1 MSRSISMSLTLIIP
15 GSTVIPCQFVFFTIS
30 AISGSAVLFR
40 DFERATAG
48 SIAGFLAGC
57 ATTFAGVFVLTRQ
70 KHDASSHDQGKDRD
84 HSSSSA
90 NDQRREDTGKG
101 KVGSSSVPNLP
112 VEQRPLRGR
121 AGTTNE
127 RSPLIGSSS
136 RDATTPQRRPA
147 GPIATLTTGSVPISS
162 GEAHLA
168 STSLPNANLRMTPA
182 SAARPMMRTPRLSLV
197 GGSAMGAGGYLLL
210 ATPGSVGA
218 GGSNNNPN
226 ANVLQGGSGGGRSLD
241 GRYRGL
247 SISPTPRRARAAV
260 PQRDIAS
267 GSNRGGED
275 DNLRGVDIDELS
287 SSVTRALSGAQGEGS
302 GDSNYSKSSQQQR
315 RIRNKSSQSDIS
327 LTRSL
332 SGGRAGNR
340 YSREFE

>member
-1 MSRSISMSLTLIIP
+1 MP
-15 GSTVIPCQFVFFTIS
+15 FSTVIPSQFVFFTIS

-70 KHDASSHDQGKDRD
+70 KHDSSLHERGKDQGHAASST
-84 HSSSSA
+84 
-90 NDQRREDTGKG
+90 NDQRQEEPGKG
-101 KVGSSSVPNLP
+101 GVGSSSVPNLFVDQTP
-112 VEQRPLRGR
+112 QRVVRG
-121 AGTTNE
+121 GGVTNE
-127 RSPLIGSSS
+127 QSPLIGSSS

-162 GEAHLA
+162 GERNPIA

-218 GGSNNNPN
+218 ANNYSNTN
-226 ANVLQGGSGGGRSLD
+226 ALQGDSGGGRSLD

-247 SISPTPRRARAAV
+247 SVSPTPRMARPAV

-267 GSNRGGED
+267 GSNRGRED
-275 DNLRGVDIDELS
+275 DGLRRDDIDELSLS
-287 SSVTRALSGAQGEGS
+287 SSVTRALSGPQGDGHRDGS
-302 GDSNYSKSSQQQR
+302 LSKPSQQQR
-315 RIRNKSSQSDIS
+315 RIRNASSQSDLS
-327 LTRSL
+327 LARSL